1 MPPVTPAPTP
11 VLDHLLQWSDRHP
24 SEFSIHAPPCDVI
37 GNSAAD
43 RVLAAVFRSA
53 ALEPDDSRRSVY
65 VSKIALIHARRLRG
79 TLNAKPERREELRAY
94 WDMILVLASW
104 NRAILDARASA

>member
-1 MPPVTPAPTP
+1 MPPATPAPTP
-11 VLDHLLQWSDRHP
+11 VLGLMSLWSDRHP
-24 SEFSIHAPPCDVI
+24 TEFSILAPPCDAI

-43 RVLAAVFRSA
+43 RVLAAVFQSA
-53 ALEPDDSRRSVY
+53 ALEPNDERRSVHI
-65 VSKIALIHARRLRG
+65 SRIALIHARRLRG

-104 NRAILDARASA
+104 NRAILEARVS